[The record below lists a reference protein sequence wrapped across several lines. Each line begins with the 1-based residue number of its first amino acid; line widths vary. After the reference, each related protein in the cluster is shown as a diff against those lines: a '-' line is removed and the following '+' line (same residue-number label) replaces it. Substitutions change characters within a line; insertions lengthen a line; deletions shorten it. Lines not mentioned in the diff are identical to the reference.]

1 LVGGLNF
8 NAKKTVFLGKSWF
21 VPRKSLAFSLRE
33 RLNVQE
39 VEYAEEYTEED
50 DNNNDFDRLF
60 L

>member
-1 LVGGLNF
+1 MQ
-8 NAKKTVFLGKSWF
+8 KKTVFLGKSWF